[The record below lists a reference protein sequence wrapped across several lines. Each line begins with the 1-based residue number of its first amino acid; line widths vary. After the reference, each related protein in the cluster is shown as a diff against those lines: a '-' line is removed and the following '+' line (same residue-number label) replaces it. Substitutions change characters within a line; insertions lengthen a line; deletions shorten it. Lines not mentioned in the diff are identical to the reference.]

1 MIPSPSYFNLPSH
14 FRKFRSYPGF
24 SQWETACDIS
34 AWLGGRKPRSRFV
47 SLLAPPGAGKSAL
60 YMTVGQIVAPASANR
75 RYLILTA
82 TKGLQD
88 QLDGDFNSMGMRVV
102 KGRANYPCDWFRARC
117 DAPTYLETRCPY
129 DPTADKVAKGE
140 SVWCGYRIA
149 MNIAAEA
156 PIVLLNYHVWL
167 SMARWGDA
175 DALGYFDFMVCDEAH
190 SILNTLTEFTSLRF
204 SRADLSNASITL
216 PSRDADIHAYI
227 KWAGDSKP
235 ILDAYIKTLSTQ
247 REKTKYRAIS
257 NDLETLLTGSNPS
270 SSLILDPELS
280 RRRRTRNDSG
290 ILTMNIRPKWP
301 GERAEKLLFR
311 SIPRVLMCSG
321 TISPSIRKHLAI
333 PRHDF
338 QFIEVTSSFPSR
350 RRPLIYIRTSP
361 SIRVDHSM
369 GGAEK
374 KLLALNGDEI
384 ISEWK
389 EFPGII
395 HSISYYYADLFYS
408 LSRFQSILI
417 RHDKGRVREALEEY
431 IHYAQTS
438 TPRIIISPAL
448 FEGYN
453 LPDHLCRWAWLM
465 KVPWLD
471 GRNPITAAR
480 KRDDKNYANDL
491 VAARMLQSSFRHLRH
506 EWDWGIT
513 FINDA
518 HWAHFQTHGYFPKYY
533 RRAFRTFN
541 HVPTLEEL
549 RIDRGERTARR
560 GGHDDSKRIRE
571 SFGNRA
577 A

>member
-1 MIPSPSYFNLPSH
+1 MLKPLPPLPSSLGLPP
-14 FRKFRSYPGF
+14 FLREFRSYPGF

-34 AWLGGRKPRSRFV
+34 AWLGGTKPRSRFV

-60 YMTVGQIVAPASANR
+60 YMTVGQIVAPAPDK

-88 QLDGDFNSMGMRVV
+88 QLDADFHSMGVRVV
-102 KGRANYPCDWFRARC
+102 KGRANYPCEWFKARC

-129 DPTADKVAKGE
+129 DPTPDKLARGE
-140 SVWCGYRIA
+140 EVSCGYRIA
-149 MNIAAEA
+149 MNVASEA

-175 DALGYFDFMVCDEAH
+175 DSLGYFDFLVCDEAH

-204 SRADLSNASITL
+204 PRADLSNAGISL
-216 PSRDADIHAYI
+216 LDRDADIKSWI
-227 KWAGDSKP
+227 EWAGDSKP
-235 ILDAYIKTLSTQ
+235 ILDAYIKSLPGQ
-247 REKTKYRAIS
+247 RDKAKYRAIS
-257 NDLETLLTGSNPS
+257 NDLETLLTEPNPS

-280 RRRRTRNDSG
+280 RRRHTRADSG

-301 GERAEKLLFR
+301 GDRAEKLLFR
-311 SIPRVLMCSG
+311 NIPRILMCSG

-333 PRHDF
+333 PSRQF

-350 RRPLIYIRTSP
+350 RRPLVYIRTSP

-369 GGAEK
+369 GAAEK
-374 KLLALNGDEI
+374 KLLALNGDEL
-384 ISEWK
+384 ISEWR

-395 HSISYYYADLFYS
+395 HSVSYYYAELFYS

-417 RHDKGRVREALEEY
+417 RHDKGHVREALDEY
-431 IHYAQTS
+431 IHYARTS

-471 GRNPITAAR
+471 GRNPVIAAR

-491 VAARMLQSSFRHLRH
+491 VAARIVQSSFRHLRSPG
-506 EWDWGIT
+506 DWGIT

-518 HWAHFQTHGYFPKYY
+518 HWAHFQTHGYFAKYF
-533 RRAFRTFN
+533 RRAFRTYN
-541 HVPTLEEL
+541 RVPTLEEL
-549 RIDRGERTARR
+549 RIEGKSHKNEQRFRLR
-560 GGHDDSKRIRE
+560 
-571 SFGNRA
+571 
-577 A
+577 